1 MRLFIAVAADE
12 EVRAEAAAAVA
23 RLKKAPGDF
32 RWVDPRD
39 MHVTLRYFG
48 ETPQS
53 RLPEIEALMR
63 TAASKAKPFEMVY
76 GRAGAFDSI
85 ERPRVVW
92 IGVDS
97 GTEALKALADAVGR
111 DEPRPYHPHLTIGR
125 NRRETAEPGFVA
137 ALRAETASSLKRRV
151 TKISLYAS
159 RPAPFG
165 HAYEILSEAELS
177 TSSTEPL

>member
-48 ETPQS
+48 EQPDS
-53 RLPEIEALMR
+53 RLPEIEALMKE
-63 TAASKAKPFEMVY
+63 AAGKAKAFDIVY
-76 GRAGAFDSI
+76 GRVGAFDSL
-85 ERPRVVW
+85 EEPRVIW
-92 IGVDS
+92 IGVKE
-97 GTEALKALADAVGR
+97 GTEALKALSDAVGR

-125 NRRETAEPGFVA
+125 NRREHVPPEFVSA
-137 ALRAETASSLKRRV
+137 MRAETDISLRHGVR
-151 TKISLYAS
+151 KISLYAS

-177 TSSTEPL
+177 T